1 MRRLLV
7 LFLITVIGCASPLL
21 EQLKVD
27 IKYGRIDDAVEHGRE
42 AIAQEPDNPTAHFLL
57 GQAYIHASKWIDAT
71 SELNEAIR
79 LDSSHI
85 TSEMKKSPDFYWTT
99 YYNAGIEFMQEEDY
113 QKASQLFIQA
123 TEIDPS
129 KPEAYNNLGFT
140 YLMLGDDQKM
150 VENYTRSMEI
160 DSTNVD
166 AYYNLGFYYTTR
178 GDYDKALGHIEKA
191 ENLAAPELKEY
202 KTQFFELS
210 SPGLTTTEKEEY
222 LQSLIP
228 QEDSLRRKAL
238 AGDLKMED
246 VERGLRLLNEIDK
259 RTKRLAE
266 ILSTK
271 GLIYLNTEREGEAE
285 EMLKEALMHVQD
297 DSDTYFYLVLALQ
310 RQGRYDDALPYLEKM
325 ADLDPYDIRTWF
337 QLGVSHF
344 RTKEYDEAL
353 KAFSKVIQLNPEYAD
368 AYVNRGNVYTSKA
381 NMMKEEGRTQ
391 EERDLRELAKKDFEK
406 ADALEK
412 AGEPD

>member
-1 MRRLLV
+1 MRRLLI
-7 LFLITVIGCASPLL
+7 LFLIAVIGCASPLL

-27 IKYGRIDDAVEHGRE
+27 IKYGRIDDAVQHGKE
-42 AIAQEPDNPTAHFLL
+42 AVAQEPDNPTAHFLL

-71 SELNEAIR
+71 SQLDEAIR
-79 LDSSHI
+79 LDSSYI
-85 TSEMKKSPDFYWTT
+85 MSEMKKSPDFYWTT
-99 YYNAGIEFMQEEDY
+99 YYNAGIEFMQQEDY
-113 QKASQLFIQA
+113 QRASQLFIQA

-150 VENYTRSMEI
+150 IENYTRSTEI

-166 AYYNLGFYYTTR
+166 AYYNLGFYYNGR
-178 GDYDKALGHIEKA
+178 GDHEKALSHMEKA
-191 ENLAAPELKEY
+191 EDLAVPELEKY
-202 KTQFFELS
+202 RTQFLGLS
-210 SPGLTTTEKEEY
+210 SRSFTPTEGDEY
-222 LQSLIP
+222 IESLVS
-228 QEDSLRRKAL
+228 QEDSLRRQTLTK
-238 AGDLKMED
+238 DLKKED
-246 VERGLRLLNEIDK
+246 VERGSRLLKEIDK
-259 RTKRLAE
+259 RTTRLAE

-271 GLIYLNTEREGEAE
+271 GLIYLNTEREEEAE
-285 EMLKEALMHVQD
+285 EILKESLRHVKD
-297 DSDTYFYLVLALQ
+297 DSDTHFYLILALQ
-310 RQGRYDDALPYLEKM
+310 RQERYDEALPYLERM

-344 RTKEYDEAL
+344 RTREYDEAL

-381 NMMKEEGRTQ
+381 NFMRDEGRTQ
-391 EERDLRELAKKDFEK
+391 EERALRELAKKDFEK
-406 ADALEK
+406 ADELEK